1 MHANHKKT
9 LTSIA
14 RLANCNPFSPE
25 RFEIEKKILGRD
37 CEPMDSIAWNRKE
50 NAVATDRPNVIK
62 LKLMARECVVA
73 VCADAASGAAAI
85 PENLRDDY
93 WDTVM
98 YLLLY
103 EYVTPVNASQFAGK
117 TKKDRDA
124 TLQAWDGF
132 YRDFQKFFNV
142 GAGFQIDEKTAAHY
156 FACLAQVHR
165 AFFHIFDFILGE
177 SLPIAKLRE
186 RVWESIFTCDLR
198 RYHVSMFD
206 NMRDFSTLITG
217 PSGTGKELIARAV
230 GLSQYIPFDAKEIR
244 FQCDENAQFLPL
256 NLSALSPTLIE
267 SELFGHHQGAF
278 TGAISNRMGWLETC
292 SENGAVFLD
301 EIGEL
306 ALNLQVKLLRVIQ
319 ERTYS
324 RIGEV
329 KLRPFK
335 GKIIAATNRNIP
347 VEIAAG
353 RFREDFYFRLCT
365 DRIQT
370 PSLREQLDDR
380 AEDLLW
386 LVSSIIAQQT
396 RTPHEDL
403 ADETT
408 SWIQD
413 HLGAD
418 YPWHGNIRELEQCV
432 NSFLI
437 RRSYTP
443 VFSSANA
450 TAAQTLPAWLKDI
463 DCQQYTADQLVSRYC
478 TSLYSRH
485 NSYEKVAK
493 IVGLDRRTVKAKI
506 NTDLLKT
513 LEDCIASEP

>member
-1 MHANHKKT
+1 MNTSHKKT
-9 LTSIA
+9 IHSIA

-25 RFEIEKKILGRD
+25 RFLIEKKILGRE

-50 NAVATDRPNVIK
+50 NAAAEDRPNVLK
-62 LKLMARECVVA
+62 LKSMARECVDKVCQLTTNGNA
-73 VCADAASGAAAI
+73 VL
-85 PENLRDDY
+85 PESLRDDY
-93 WDTVM
+93 WDAVM

-103 EYVTPVNASQFAGK
+103 EYVTPVAATQFEGK
-117 TKKDRDA
+117 NKKDRDA
-124 TLQAWDGF
+124 TLKAWNGF
-132 YRDFQKFFNV
+132 RRDFQKFLNV
-142 GAGFQIDEKTAAHY
+142 GLGFPIDDKAAAHY

-198 RYHVSMFD
+198 RYHVGMFG

-230 GLSQYIPFDAKEIR
+230 GHSQYVPFDAKEAR
-244 FQCDENAQFLPL
+244 FKFDESAQFLPL

-278 TGAISNRMGWLETC
+278 TGAISNRVGWLETC

-306 ALNLQVKLLRVIQ
+306 AINLQVKLLRVIQ
-319 ERTYS
+319 ERKYS

-335 GKIIAATNRNIP
+335 GKIIAATNRDIP
-347 VEIAAG
+347 AEIAAG

-380 AEDLLW
+380 PEDLMW
-386 LVSSIIAQQT
+386 LISAIITQQT
-396 RTPHEDL
+396 HSPQNDL
-403 ADETT
+403 TIQAAD
-408 SWIQD
+408 WILKN
-413 HLGAD
+413 LGAD

-443 VFSSANA
+443 VFASVNA
-450 TAAQTLPAWLKDI
+450 GRAEPTPVWLEGINRD
-463 DCQQYTADQLVSRYC
+463 QLTADQLVSRYC
-478 TSLYSRH
+478 TDLYSRH
-485 NSYEKVAK
+485 QSYEKVAQ

-506 NTDLLKT
+506 IPTLLK
-513 LEDCIASEP
+513 LLNN